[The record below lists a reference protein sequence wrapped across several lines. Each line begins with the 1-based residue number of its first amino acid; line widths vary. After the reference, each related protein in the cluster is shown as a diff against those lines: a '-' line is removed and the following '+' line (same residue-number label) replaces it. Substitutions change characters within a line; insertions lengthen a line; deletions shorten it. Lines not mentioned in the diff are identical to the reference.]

1 MTNGLDVVTI
11 RVSNEGTEVVRV
23 VLGPEL
29 RFVQHLGALADRSV
43 KELLYRGASAG
54 RKSDVR
60 FSKSIATVEWSDPE
74 RGHRRHAETNDGA
87 KVHDTSTPERGEHGV
102 IEPSARRNV
111 SALN

>member
-11 RVSNEGTEVVRV
+11 GVSNEGAEVIRM
-23 VLGPEL
+23 VLGPEPW
-29 RFVQHLGALADRSV
+29 FVQHLGALADRSV
-43 KELLYRGASAG
+43 KELLYGGASAC
-54 RKSDVR
+54 RESDVR
-60 FSKSIATVEWSDPE
+60 FSKSLATVEWSDPE

-87 KVHDTSTPERGEHGV
+87 KIHDASAPESGEHGV

>member
-1 MTNGLDVVTI
+1 MTNGLDVVAI
-11 RVSNEGTEVVRV
+11 RVSHEGAEVVRV
-23 VLGPEL
+23 VLGPESW
-29 RFVQHLGALADRSV
+29 FVQHLGALADRSV

-54 RKSDVR
+54 RESDVR
-60 FSKSIATVEWSDPE
+60 FSKSLATVEWSDPE

-87 KVHDTSTPERGEHGV
+87 KVHDTSAPEGGEHCV